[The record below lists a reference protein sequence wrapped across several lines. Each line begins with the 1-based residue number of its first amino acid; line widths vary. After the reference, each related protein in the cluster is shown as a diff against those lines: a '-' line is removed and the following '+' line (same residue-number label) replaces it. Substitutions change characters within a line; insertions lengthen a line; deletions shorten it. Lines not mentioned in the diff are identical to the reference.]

1 MLASKLDSPIEYLK
15 GVGPAKG
22 DLLRKELSI
31 FTFRDLLFHFPFR
44 YVDKT
49 KFHQIRGLSVDS
61 GEVQLRGILRQLS
74 MVGEG
79 RKKRL
84 VGKLRDATGVMELVW
99 FQGIHYLERSL
110 EVGKEY
116 IAFGKVSDFNG
127 SLNIPHPE
135 MEAVTEENVEEAA
148 TFSPVYPSTEKLNSR
163 GLDSKGRRKLVR
175 ALLDQLASADVPENL
190 PDYLNQ
196 KLRLPDHFTALQ
208 HIHFPRTQAEL
219 DAAVKRLK
227 FEELFF
233 LQLRLLRIKRR
244 RRDEVR
250 GFVFEKV
257 GDYFNRFFKEKLP
270 FELTGA

>member
-49 KFHQIRGLSVDS
+49 KFHQVRGLSTDS

-74 MVGEG
+74 VVGEG

-84 VGKLRDATGVMELVW
+84 VGKLRDATGVMDLVW

-127 SLNIPHPE
+127 NLNIAHPE
-135 MEAVTEENVEEAA
+135 METVTEENAAEAA
-148 TFSPVYPSTEKLNSR
+148 TFSPVYPSTVKLNSR

-175 ALLDQLASADVPENL
+175 ALLDQLTPADVSENL
-190 PDYLNQ
+190 PDYLNK

-219 DAAVKRLK
+219 DA
-227 FEELFF
+227 
-233 LQLRLLRIKRR
+233 
-244 RRDEVR
+244 
-250 GFVFEKV
+250 
-257 GDYFNRFFKEKLP
+257 
-270 FELTGA
+270 